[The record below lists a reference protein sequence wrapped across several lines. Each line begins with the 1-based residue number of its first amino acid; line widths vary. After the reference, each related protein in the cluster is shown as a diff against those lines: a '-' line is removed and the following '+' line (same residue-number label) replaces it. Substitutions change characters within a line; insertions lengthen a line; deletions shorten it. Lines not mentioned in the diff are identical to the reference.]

1 MEMSHEEA
9 RLGRR
14 KQVGTVAPSN
24 RAAGLI
30 LLAIFSAMAIAIG
43 LVAASGH
50 GDSYNTA
57 VSAGSPDNLIA
68 IATLG
73 DTWLQVMALFVVMIV
88 LMAVG
93 LGLLTQSLYQAGSRA
108 LAPSAFVLFLLS
120 AAVFLG
126 WLTFMGT
133 VTVWA
138 GEETARTSIVPAIYE
153 PLSRWDDGILPVV
166 HARRVRGDRR
176 VRRSDPR
183 DGRRFS
189 LGRLGIA
196 AAGRPRDA
204 GATVGDDR
212 IRCGQ
217 LAAGERA
224 RVDPGWRPRL
234 GPAVGG
240 GCWRCSPGHQT
251 AGRVSAW
258 QVVSG
263 QSVGMSFRQSSAVST
278 RACLGSA

>member
-1 MEMSHEEA
+1 MMEMSHEEA

-153 PLSRWDDGILPVV
+153 PLSRWDDAFFQSFMLGAYVAIVGFGGAIL
-166 HARRVRGDRR
+166 AT
-176 VRRSDPR
+176 
-183 DGRRFS
+183 
-189 LGRLGIA
+189 
-196 AAGRPRDA
+196 
-204 GATVGDDR
+204 GA
-212 IRCGQ
+212 
-217 LAAGERA
+217 
-224 RVDPGWRPRL
+224 
-234 GPAVGG
+234 
-240 GCWRCSPGHQT
+240 
-251 AGRVSAW
+251 VSAW
-258 QVVSG
+258 AGWASLLLGGLGTLARLSEMTAFGVASWLPESVPAWILAGVPGWVPLWAAVVG
-263 QSVGMSFRQSSAVST
+263 VAVLVT
-278 RACLGSA
+278 KPRAE